1 MIQTL
6 RILIISAIMSV
17 CAIIGVAQTAE
28 PSPVTVPSPIS
39 APPPVT
45 LPPQPTAPPPTENAQ
60 EQAELVA
67 NLKQLQELKAQNDEI
82 LKEQQ
87 AALDALEEL
96 QKQAEQIRIYS
107 KRG

>member
-1 MIQTL
+1 MTQTL
-6 RILIISAIMSV
+6 RILIITAAMFV
-17 CAIIGVAQTAE
+17 CAIIGVAQTPE
-28 PSPVTVPSPIS
+28 LSPITGPSPIT

-45 LPPQPTAPPPTENAQ
+45 PPPQPTAALPAENAE
-60 EQAELVA
+60 EQAELAA
-67 NLKQLQELKAQNDEI
+67 NIKQLQELKAQNDEI

>member
-1 MIQTL
+1 MTQTL
-6 RILIISAIMSV
+6 RILIISAAMFV
-17 CAIIGVAQTAE
+17 CAIISVAQTAE
-28 PSPVTVPSPIS
+28 LSTGPSPIT

-45 LPPQPTAPPPTENAQ
+45 PPPLPTENAE
-60 EQAELVA
+60 EQAELAA
-67 NLKQLQELKAQNDEI
+67 NIKQLQELKAQNDEI